1 MHNLEYYGKAAE
13 QESLVKVRRDI
24 INCGMRG
31 TVREKN
37 REREREGRGT
47 VRGRGRG
54 ILHPC
59 NKQQVEEN
67 SSRSK
72 GARNEMEN
80 VCVETLVKYTTTHTE
95 KTRTDQGAIAWPR
108 LA

>member
-1 MHNLEYYGKAAE
+1 M
-13 QESLVKVRRDI
+13 KVRRDI
-24 INCGMRG
+24 INCGMSG

-37 REREREGRGT
+37 REREREGRGI
-47 VRGRGRG
+47 VRGRG

-80 VCVETLVKYTTTHTE
+80 VCVETLVKYTTTHTHTDE
-95 KTRTDQGAIAWPR
+95 TRTDQGAIAWPR